1 MIPTENLI
9 GIAVISLGMVLT
21 PGPNMIYLASR
32 SISQGRLA
40 GMISLAGVALGFVCY
55 LVASGLGL
63 AALFKAVPLAYD
75 VVRIG
80 GALYLGYLAWNMLK
94 PKGVSPFEARELAP
108 HSPRRLFTMGFVTNV
123 LNPKIALMYS
133 ALIPQFINP
142 AAGSTFTQFVQIGV
156 VQIAISVFVNGMIV
170 LAAARVSGFLGKRPS
185 AMRAQRWIAGTVLGL
200 FAVNILV
207 RGKPAA

>member
-1 MIPTENLI
+1 MLIAPNNLA
-9 GIAVISLGMVLT
+9 GVAVISLGMVLT

-75 VVRIG
+75 VVRIA
-80 GALYLGYLAWNMLK
+80 GALYLAYLAWNMLK
-94 PKGVSPFEARELAP
+94 PKGVSPFEARDLPP

-133 ALIPQFINP
+133 ALIPQFIVP
-142 AAGSTFTQFVQIGV
+142 AAGSTFEQFVQVGI
-156 VQIAISVFVNGMIV
+156 VQIAISVLVNGMIV
-170 LAAARVSGFLGKRPS
+170 LAAARVSGFLGERPLL
-185 AMRAQRWIAGTVLGL
+185 MRVQRLAAGTVLGV
-200 FAVNILV
+200 FAANILV
-207 RGKPAA
+207 RRPLA